1 MVMVMIIVTVKVKRI
16 KGVRIIKYVIMN
28 IMAIITTILIMEIII
43 IKANT
48 AKVKITVRKTSTITI
63 SYA

>member
-1 MVMVMIIVTVKVKRI
+1 MVIVNFKVKRR

-28 IMAIITTILIMEIII
+28 IMVIITTILIMEIII

>member
-28 IMAIITTILIMEIII
+28 IMVIITTILIMEIII